1 MRMQARSLA
10 SHSGLSSRN
19 FHELWCRLH
28 MQLESDMAVAVA
40 VAVAV
45 AGSCSSSLTPSL
57 GTSMCHRCGP
67 KKTKKDE
74 AAAQVG

>member
-1 MRMQARSLA
+1 
-10 SHSGLSSRN
+10 
-19 FHELWCRLH
+19 